1 MEGYLSWSW
10 RISMKYYLVE
20 KTYTGNKVRTAE
32 KKEFCMPNEN
42 FPLFEGAAKAKIIH
56 CSKGE
61 AVEGLM
67 QVSFN
72 KSMIQAA
79 SISMQLEMEH
89 HNRENFVF
97 VPGAVYGGN
106 RFESRKLA
114 YPPYAEIPESKRLTY
129 GPVIT
134 DIPRLSS
141 ENVRSKIQFRSG
153 DMTTPALGYY
163 DAKEKRGTVLLGHHM
178 VNREYTGF
186 QIEEDLEIEKLYF
199 SISFPAVREESKYF
213 FGERKDGSGFYPDN
227 HAESDDRGISFEKNE
242 RFQLRYKIYSF
253 PANDLNAFFTY
264 FNNIRQTIETGY
276 LNHTLPFASAYQEV
290 KEKYQRE
297 NYHPQGY
304 FTVGTDWSKP
314 QQCFQSGWIGG
325 GMNYYSF
332 LFEGKDSTAYQR
344 ACHSF
349 RFILDHLQKENGWID
364 GIYADGNHYG
374 DNFKLDQEGSHLLVR
389 KNADILYFL
398 LKEIMVLETDTEGME
413 AYKVKIKKLADAFVR
428 LFLKYGQIGQF
439 IDCEAE
445 EMLVGNSAS
454 AGIAVGALALAG
466 EYYEDSTYIDT
477 AKQLGE
483 LYYEQY
489 VQTGILNGGPG
500 EICQAPD
507 SEAAFGLLEG
517 YVQLYETTKEAKWC
531 DYAKQTC
538 EIALTWVM
546 SYDFVFPVECTASRR
561 RFRTMGTVF
570 ANAQNKHS
578 APGIC
583 TLSGNSLLKL
593 YQMTKDEKY
602 LKWLTYISHNLIQS
616 VSVTNNL
623 IDTLEKRNLPPGYM
637 NERVQTSDWEGKETI
652 GEFLYG
658 SNWPEVSMMLTY
670 LEIPSIYI
678 SKEGNVTCFDHCTA
692 VLTKEDGNSKLV
704 IENPT
709 EYDTS
714 FTIYQDLGEPLK
726 HNYFFRLQSE
736 EVKRGERKQIDL

>member
-1 MEGYLSWSW
+1 
-10 RISMKYYLVE
+10 MKYYLVE
-20 KTYTGNKVRTAE
+20 KTYTRNKVQTVE
-32 KKEFCMPNEN
+32 KKEICMPNEN
-42 FPLFEGAAKAKIIH
+42 FSLFQGAAKAKIVH

-61 AVEGLM
+61 AMGGLM

-89 HNRENFVF
+89 HHRDNFVF

-114 YPPYAEIPESKRLTY
+114 YPPYAEIPESEKLTH

-141 ENVRSKIQFRSG
+141 ENTRSEIQFRSG
-153 DMTTPALGYY
+153 DMTTPALGFF
-163 DAKEKRGTVLLGHHM
+163 DAKKKRGIILLGCHK
-178 VNREYTGF
+178 VNQDYTGF
-186 QIEEDLEIEKLYF
+186 HIEEDLEKGKLYF
-199 SISFPAVREESKYF
+199 SISFPAVREETKYF
-213 FGERKDGSGFYPDN
+213 FGEKEDGSGFYPDN
-227 HAESDDRGISFEKNE
+227 QAKSDDKGICFEE
-242 RFQLRYKIYSF
+242 GEQFQLDYRIYSF
-253 PANDLNAFFTY
+253 YADDLNACFAY
-264 FNNIRQTIETGY
+264 FNDIRQTLETGCMK
-276 LNHTLPFASAYQEV
+276 HTLPFAAAYREV
-290 KEKYQRE
+290 RDKYQRE
-297 NYHPQGY
+297 NYHPEGY
-304 FTVGTDWSKP
+304 YTVGTDWSI
-314 QQCFQSGWIGG
+314 QCQCFQAGWIGG

-332 LFEGKDSTAYQR
+332 LFEEKKSIAYQR
-344 ACHSF
+344 AFCSF
-349 RFILDHLQKENGWID
+349 QFILNHLQNDKGWIS
-364 GIYADGNHYG
+364 GIYADGVRYG
-374 DNFKLDQEGSHLLVR
+374 DNFKLDQEASCLLVR

-398 LKEIMVLETDTEGME
+398 LKEIMVLESESEGME

-428 LFLKYGQIGQF
+428 LFRKYGQIGQF
-439 IDCEAE
+439 IDCETE
-445 EMLVGNSAS
+445 EMLVGNSAG

-466 EYYEDSTYIDT
+466 EYYENSTYIDT

-489 VQTGILNGGPG
+489 VKTGILNGGPG

-546 SYDFVFPVECTASRR
+546 SYDFVFPVESTASRR

-602 LKWLTYISHNLIQS
+602 LKWLTYISHNLVQS

-623 IDTLEKRNLPPGYM
+623 IDTLEKKNLPPGYM

-678 SKEGNVTCFDHCTA
+678 SKEGNVTCFDHCAA

-714 FTIYQDLGEPLK
+714 FTIYQDHGEPLK
-726 HNYFFRLQSE
+726 HNYFCRLRSE
-736 EVKRGERKQIDL
+736 EVKRGERKRIDL